1 MQNIPVHK
9 KILSYL
15 FPVLIR
21 RAVSDIN
28 PLIEI
33 YFYRGQWQL
42 ATADALYSDGD
53 RYRPLVAAYN
63 VMKQVLPKLKDVLV
77 LGAGLGSAVSIMR
90 RMGFHPSFTLVDY
103 DKTVLQWALEFSER
117 VVGQNIIPV
126 CADASEFVNSNEE
139 TYDMLIVDVFLGR
152 VVPDFVTSI
161 DFLEA
166 CKKKLKPGG
175 YIILNYIINEPLG
188 WGDMKNNFEKI
199 FHEPKVIKLDINRI
213 LIAQMV

>member
-21 RAVSDIN
+21 RAASDIN

-33 YFYRGQWQL
+33 YYYRGQWQL

-63 VMKQVLPKLKDVLV
+63 EMKQVLPEVKDVLV

-103 DKTVLQWALEFSER
+103 DKTVLQWALEFSESAK
-117 VVGQNIIPV
+117 GQNIIPV
-126 CADASEFVNSNEE
+126 CADASEFVNSSKE
-139 TYDMLIVDVFLGR
+139 TCDMLIVDIFLGR
-152 VVPDFVTSI
+152 VVPDFVSRV
-161 DFLEA
+161 DFLGA
-166 CKKKLKPGG
+166 CKKRLKPGG
-175 YIILNYIINEPLG
+175 YIVLNYIINEEEG
-188 WGDMKNNFEKI
+188 WNHMKNNFEKI
-199 FHEPKVIKLDINRI
+199 FHKPRVIKLDVNRI
-213 LIAQMV
+213 FIAQID